1 MATVLKVNPDDPID
15 VVIRKFNRMVAAE
28 MILPE
33 LRERQHYTKPSRRR
47 YLKKKEVERQKRR
60 RRKWPAF

>member
-33 LRERQHYTKPSRRR
+33 LRERQYYTKPSRRR